1 VAYFD
6 GVLPGNP
13 GNKSFGPEAPKEWL
27 FEVVKSL
34 ELSWASDGQEEA
46 LASVVEQL
54 VAGLQ
59 HAPTAVRMGQALVV
73 RPELPDARTRPSIS
87 VIRDLVLRKSPT
99 TAQSPDGVRWC
110 QVAAA
115 SAAGVATLKG
125 VDAWKVISSVFR
137 ERDQPWA
144 RKLLNPAVARAQ
156 AAALEGGW
164 TNVRFPDDVRD
175 QPMDP
180 DIARTLSVMPYP
192 KFALAVNFQTKN
204 YDLDEIRQGSIRP
217 IAQRLND
224 MSLSSVDAIN
234 RLGHWIAQVESQL
247 RGSAETNALWWGQS
261 LYSIRRGVSYREI
274 PANELLVLMADELLD
289 AAGGQVSESVI
300 AFYVETA
307 RRLIHDLDGERSWA
321 DHGARLNLTPQGASP
336 VSPGLRGLVSEE
348 ATGLP
353 FTFLATGG
361 QPARIAEATMVHERT
376 IGGRAW
382 ARQVFRERQLNR
394 WFSAAMDT

>member
-1 VAYFD
+1 VVTSLF
-6 GVLPGNP
+6 LPGSGVFSGSPDEKAKILEGTTTQVQNRLNDPNNVP
-13 GNKSFGPEAPKEWL
+13 GDADKPSKDSDKKLVALEMKPIEGDRY
-27 FEVVKSL
+27 SL
-34 ELSWASDGQEEA
+34 A
-46 LASVVEQL
+46 QL
-54 VAGLQ
+54 VPVDNSGAQG
-59 HAPTAVRMGQALVV
+59 
-73 RPELPDARTRPSIS
+73 RTS
-87 VIRDLVLRKSPT
+87 
-99 TAQSPDGVRWC
+99 
-110 QVAAA
+110 
-115 SAAGVATLKG
+115 
-125 VDAWKVISSVFR
+125 
-137 ERDQPWA
+137 
-144 RKLLNPAVARAQ
+144 
-156 AAALEGGW
+156 
-164 TNVRFPDDVRD
+164 
-175 QPMDP
+175 
-180 DIARTLSVMPYP
+180 RTLSVMPYP